1 MEGLAFN
8 ATPPIDLKWIGTV
21 GSAHVDRAGSKPRAG
36 ECSCSL
42 AAVYFLMMS
51 FAFFGQLVI
60 GFIDRKVNLGLGM
73 GAHRLI
79 TILCGD
85 FCLTVACV
93 FFCSLFYRPSPRFVA
108 GKYRHI
114 VAGKGNWK
122 GNLIF

>member
-8 ATPPIDLKWIGTV
+8 ATAPIDLKWIGTV

-36 ECSCSL
+36 ECCCSL
-42 AAVYFLMMS
+42 AAVCFLMMS

-60 GFIDRKVNLGLGM
+60 GFIDRKVNLG

-93 FFCSLFYRPSPRFVA
+93 CFLLSFLQAFTTLRRWEISTHRR
-108 GKYRHI
+108 R
-114 VAGKGNWK
+114 
-122 GNLIF
+122 